1 MSIWWLHWR
10 PRSELYHAIGRG
22 HHFERHPT
30 GWRES
35 KRPMSRVLAVTRVSK
50 TLAFSFV
57 SPEFVYSDATVI
69 FASEKWGDF
78 ASVQSSIHAAFA
90 WQHSSRLKNDLRYSP
105 TDALEPFPFPTSS
118 LSNSLEAL
126 GNELDRARREVMT
139 ADGIGL
145 TKLYGRVHSE
155 ADSSKETNRLREIQR
170 EIDHAL
176 AAAFEWGDLD
186 LGHGFHEVPYLPEND
201 RIRFTI
207 SEPARLEVLRRLAE
221 LNRQRYQEE
230 VDQGLHSETAG
241 SGKARGRRSRAAS
254 ASEPTLDLEDIL
266 PVTIEGGD

>member
-1 MSIWWLHWR
+1 
-10 PRSELYHAIGRG
+10 
-22 HHFERHPT
+22 
-30 GWRES
+30 
-35 KRPMSRVLAVTRVSK
+35 
-50 TLAFSFV
+50 
-57 SPEFVYSDATVI
+57 
-69 FASEKWGDF
+69 
-78 ASVQSSIHAAFA
+78 
-90 WQHSSRLKNDLRYSP
+90 
-105 TDALEPFPFPTSS
+105 LEPFPFPTSS